1 MENLVTFIILT
12 FFGKLI
18 NYIGLSISFL
28 SGILYYVLIPLLLFV
43 KLTQFDYAIDINY
56 NYIFIY
62 IISVIIISLCSICLT
77 KFNQLSSFAILPL
90 ISTFM
95 NTSFLGLPIIEA
107 LFQNPISAI
116 TVNIIQ
122 VTIVCPIFL
131 VLLDFFSR
139 KDKNFS
145 ILFIIKMIFNP
156 MTVVPILTIMLNHT
170 YLKIIVP
177 AWLTELV
184 FFIPYIAIIY
194 FGSELQ
200 FTYINI
206 KTITYNSLILILL
219 KHILFPLVILVL
231 EKTLFPLEKYWL
243 YSLLILSVTPPANIV
258 AIIARNSK
266 SHFIEAQQVT
276 IVSSAILVMGMI
288 ILFISIS
295 YHLTNY
301 IM

>member
-1 MENLVTFIILT
+1 
-12 FFGKLI
+12 
-18 NYIGLSISFL
+18 
-28 SGILYYVLIPLLLFV
+28 
-43 KLTQFDYAIDINY
+43 
-56 NYIFIY
+56 
-62 IISVIIISLCSICLT
+62 
-77 KFNQLSSFAILPL
+77 
-90 ISTFM
+90 
-95 NTSFLGLPIIEA
+95 
-107 LFQNPISAI
+107 
-116 TVNIIQ
+116 
-122 VTIVCPIFL
+122 
-131 VLLDFFSR
+131 
-139 KDKNFS
+139 
-145 ILFIIKMIFNP
+145 